1 MWKNVFQHLNSHN
14 TYTHIYGVWK
24 SRKMQKKKK
33 ENQRLTLLSPGKAIT
48 QLRNVVPNPDRL
60 VERLMTSE
68 GKKSDSGSL
77 KPVFPNQRWM
87 RGNLEQLHVTIGGSS
102 DHSEERS
109 LNTHQTQPLSS
120 VASSCQVPKQR
131 FVLPANISALQVKD
145 SSPGRSQPLFKIIL
159 SEQRSLDWTQGDDPQ
174 GSE

>member
-24 SRKMQKKKK
+24 SRKMQGKKRKP
-33 ENQRLTLLSPGKAIT
+33 EANTPQPRQGHHT
-48 QLRNVVPNPDRL
+48 QLSNVVPNPEPL

-87 RGNLEQLHVTIGGSS
+87 RGSLEQLPVTIGGSS

-120 VASSCQVPKQR
+120 VALSCQVPKQP